1 MVQVAETY
9 LSEEQQVV
17 GENRL
22 ADAEIARL
30 LKTVQAA
37 QFIKSETMPA
47 EADSTFKPRSLV
59 EIAFE
64 AKKKRQEEAARA
76 EAVEKAAQQAT
87 REELQPP
94 MSEEDT
100 SPRAGN
106 PSSQPETD
114 RFSDTMTGVA
124 SAGQAMEMAEQPDA
138 QDNAHYNAG
147 EQAGEEAGEQ
157 ARLQREAE
165 DAQLRAEAEEEGYKK
180 GFESGLEAARS
191 AEPTE
196 EEKAIAAAR
205 EAERT
210 EIISRLEAV
219 IVAAAGTEAVDV
231 SALAPAIEEAVL
243 RLASERAGLTIQ
255 ENPQGL
261 VQRIEQLIEKVKSS
275 ASAICVTLNPKD
287 LKAVEAWRSA
297 QNAYPNWVWRADTQL
312 VSGDIKLK
320 LDGISVSDVSRL
332 EAEAQTHPKVEEQAE
347 RAMEENL
354 PEDAQPK
361 ETEAGNTDETE
372 TDQAKK
378 QATVTEEAEV
388 AEVAAEASAEVEE
401 AAEEAE
407 EVQPEEASLRDKAKD
422 AIGEDMATEEKG
434 SASQE
439 DEQSP

>member
-1 MVQVAETY
+1 MAQVAETY

-47 EADSTFKPRSLV
+47 ETDSTFKPRSLV

-64 AKKKRQEEAARA
+64 AEKKRQEEAARA
-76 EAVEKAAQQAT
+76 EAVEKAARQAAQ
-87 REELQPP
+87 EVLQPP
-94 MSEEDT
+94 MSEEAM
-100 SPRAGN
+100 SPPAGD
-106 PSSQPETD
+106 PSPQPETD
-114 RFSDTMTGVA
+114 RFSDPMTEAA
-124 SAGQAMEMAEQPDA
+124 SAGQAMEMVGQPDVQYDA
-138 QDNAHYNAG
+138 QYDVG
-147 EQAGEEAGEQ
+147 EQAGEQ

-165 DAQLRAEAEEEGYKK
+165 DAQLRAEAEEERYKK

-219 IVAAAGTEAVDV
+219 IAVAAGTEAVDV
-231 SALAPAIEEAVL
+231 SALAPAIEQAVL
-243 RLASERAGLTIQ
+243 RLASERAGLAIQ

-275 ASAICVTLNPKD
+275 ASAICVTLNPED
-287 LKAVEAWRSA
+287 LKAVEAWRSE

-320 LDGISVSDVSRL
+320 LDGISVSDVLGL
-332 EAEAQTHPKVEEQAE
+332 EAKAQTDMKVEEPAE
-347 RAMEENL
+347 RAMEKNL
-354 PEDAQPK
+354 AEGATVTEDVQPM
-361 ETEAGNTDETE
+361 ETEAGNIDETE
-372 TDQAKK
+372 ADQTET
-378 QATVTEEAEV
+378 QDTVTEEAEV

-401 AAEEAE
+401 AE
-407 EVQPEEASLRDKAKD
+407 EVQPEEASLRDKAED
-422 AIGEDMATEEKG
+422 AIGEDMTIEETG

>member
-1 MVQVAETY
+1 MAQVAETY

-47 EADSTFKPRSLV
+47 ETDSTFKPRSLV

-64 AKKKRQEEAARA
+64 AEKKRQEEAARA
-76 EAVEKAAQQAT
+76 EAVEKAAQQAAQ
-87 REELQPP
+87 EELQPP
-94 MSEEDT
+94 MSEEGT
-100 SPRAGN
+100 SPPAGD
-106 PSSQPETD
+106 PSPQPETD
-114 RFSDTMTGVA
+114 RFSDKMTGVA

-138 QDNAHYNAG
+138 QYDAG
-147 EQAGEEAGEQ
+147 EQADEQADEQ

-165 DAQLRAEAEEEGYKK
+165 DAKLRAEAEEEGFKK

-191 AEPTE
+191 ADPTE

-219 IVAAAGTEAVDV
+219 IAAAAGIEAVDV
-231 SALAPAIEEAVL
+231 SALAPAIEQAVL
-243 RLASERAGLTIQ
+243 RLASERAGLAIQ

-261 VQRIEQLIEKVKSS
+261 FQRIEQLIEKVKSS
-275 ASAICVTLNPKD
+275 ATAICVILNPED
-287 LKAVEAWRSA
+287 LKAVEAWQSA

-320 LDGISVSDVSRL
+320 LDGISVSDVLGL
-332 EAEAQTHPKVEEQAE
+332 EAKAQTDMKVEELAE
-347 RAMEENL
+347 RALEENL
-354 PEDAQPK
+354 AEDATVTEDAQPM
-361 ETEAGNTDETE
+361 ETKAGNIDQTE
-372 TDQAKK
+372 TDQAET
-378 QATVTEEAEV
+378 QATVTW
-388 AEVAAEASAEVEE
+388 
-401 AAEEAE
+401 
-407 EVQPEEASLRDKAKD
+407 QRKHQQK
-422 AIGEDMATEEKG
+422 
-434 SASQE
+434 
-439 DEQSP
+439 

>member
-1 MVQVAETY
+1 M
-9 LSEEQQVV
+9 
-17 GENRL
+17 
-22 ADAEIARL
+22 
-30 LKTVQAA
+30 
-37 QFIKSETMPA
+37 
-47 EADSTFKPRSLV
+47 
-59 EIAFE
+59 
-64 AKKKRQEEAARA
+64 
-76 EAVEKAAQQAT
+76 
-87 REELQPP
+87 
-94 MSEEDT
+94 
-100 SPRAGN
+100 
-106 PSSQPETD
+106 
-114 RFSDTMTGVA
+114 
-124 SAGQAMEMAEQPDA
+124 
-138 QDNAHYNAG
+138 
-147 EQAGEEAGEQ
+147 
-157 ARLQREAE
+157 
-165 DAQLRAEAEEEGYKK
+165 RAEAEEEGYKK

-243 RLASERAGLTIQ
+243 RLASERAGLAIQ

-275 ASAICVTLNPKD
+275 ASAICVTLNPED

-320 LDGISVSDVSRL
+320 LDGISVSDVLGL
-332 EAEAQTHPKVEEQAE
+332 EAKAQTDMKVEEPAE

-354 PEDAQPK
+354 AEDATVTEDVQPM
-361 ETEAGNTDETE
+361 ETEAGNIDETE
-372 TDQAKK
+372 TDQTET

-401 AAEEAE
+401 AE
-407 EVQPEEASLRDKAKD
+407 EVQPEEASLRDKAED
-422 AIGEDMATEEKG
+422 AIGEDIALEETG
-434 SASQE
+434 SASQD